1 MNRILRKLF
10 IGDIPVKE
18 YSTITIQAGIKERV
32 FLQIRREMIDISQ
45 NQWVLC
51 LDPIVFG
58 VWISDKEQ
66 IAAIDEIG
74 IYKVFFTE
82 ARSGDRIGK
91 KLAVLRLS
99 YFDKIEEDQGTLFL
113 LKLVESRL
121 FHTDFVRVFLLF
133 NRYYKKPGF
142 SFRKFK
148 SFVSAYSYP
157 RKVNIISFR
166 HESYY
171 NIFPMDL
178 TGEPEQTNRFVFGL
192 RHSNLTLSKIIEYKK
207 LVKSDVSF
215 QYKDII
221 YQLGKHHGT
230 IPPPLDTLPFPILES
245 EQFRFYI
252 PAWAEKYRE
261 IEIVKTM
268 NLGSHMLL
276 WGKSVNEKTLSQPDS
291 HLFHIHFLLTFYLL
305 RRGFSY
311 PLA

>member
-1 MNRILRKLF
+1 MKRLLKKLF
-10 IGDIPVKE
+10 IGDIPVEE
-18 YSTITIQAGIKERV
+18 YSTIKIETGIKERV

-51 LDPIVFG
+51 LEPVVFG
-58 VWISDKEQ
+58 VWISNKEQ
-66 IAAIDEIG
+66 ISAIDEIRK
-74 IYKVFFTE
+74 YKIFFTD
-82 ARSGDRIGK
+82 ARSRGRIGK
-91 KLAVLRLS
+91 KIAMVRLS
-99 YFDKIEEDQGTLFL
+99 YFNKIEEDHGTLFL
-113 LKLVESRL
+113 LKQEKSWL
-121 FHTDFVRVFLLF
+121 FHTGFVRVFILF

-142 SFRKFK
+142 SIGKFK

-166 HESYY
+166 HGSYY

-215 QYKDII
+215 AHKDII

-230 IPPPLDTLPFPILES
+230 IPPPLDKLPFSILES

-252 PAWAEKYRE
+252 PEWVAKYKE
-261 IEIVKTM
+261 IEILKTM

-276 WGKSVNEKTLSQPDS
+276 WGKSVNEKTLSQPGS